1 VAAPAR
7 LRLPRVRLPAR
18 RRPAVLLEEEELKP
32 VQAADGRTHYV
43 RRIISS
49 GPDHVVAEDADG
61 RIVRIQL
68 R

>member
-1 VAAPAR
+1 MR
-7 LRLPRVRLPAR
+7 
-18 RRPAVLLEEEELKP
+18 
-32 VQAADGRTHYV
+32 AADGRTHYV